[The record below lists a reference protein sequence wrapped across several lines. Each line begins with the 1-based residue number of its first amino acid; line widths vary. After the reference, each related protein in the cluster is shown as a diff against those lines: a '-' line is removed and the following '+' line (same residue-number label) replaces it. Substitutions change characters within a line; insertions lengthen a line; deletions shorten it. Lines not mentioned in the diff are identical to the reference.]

1 MPPGPTLKF
10 QYVSSARLKG
20 NSNGVVGD
28 AGQMRMP
35 GSTEDPGGL
44 KQSSS
49 FIEFGWPFSN
59 GILYS
64 TRGRFIE
71 GEGVAGWEFGNVR
84 RVVPIGGGW
93 GGGQME
99 GGEVITGPGVNA
111 TAAMVSGLDV
121 MVVSVIFITVLTLS
135 I

>member
-1 MPPGPTLKF
+1 
-10 QYVSSARLKG
+10 
-20 NSNGVVGD
+20 
-28 AGQMRMP
+28 MRMP
-35 GSTEDPGGL
+35 GLTEDPGGM

-49 FIEFGWPFSN
+49 FIEFGRPFSN

-64 TRGRFIE
+64 TRGHFIE
-71 GEGVAGWEFGNVR
+71 GEGATGGEFGNVR
-84 RVVPIGGGW
+84 RVVPVGGGW

-111 TAAMVSGLDV
+111 TAAMVSDLDV

>member
-1 MPPGPTLKF
+1 M
-10 QYVSSARLKG
+10 SSARLKG

-35 GSTEDPGGL
+35 GSTEDPGGMQ
-44 KQSSS
+44 QSSS
-49 FIEFGWPFSN
+49 VIEVGRPFSN

-71 GEGVAGWEFGNVR
+71 GEGAAGREFGNVR

-93 GGGQME
+93 GGGRMD
-99 GGEVITGPGVNA
+99 GGELISGPGVNA
-111 TAAMVSGLDV
+111 TAAMVSGLDA
-121 MVVSVIFITVLTLS
+121 MVVSIIFITILTLS